1 MNGPSNNRDQ
11 DQNPN
16 QKDIYVDLDAIESE
30 SEKDE
35 PSRKR
40 SQKKE
45 KKPFNLFNF
54 FYGREGKGV
63 EDRELNHPRDFIYFF
78 TMTGRH
84 MTELLTMN
92 IMYILGNFPIFLIL
106 LSLSRNLNKNVT
118 APASAL
124 FAPVYGALAFGAGSP
139 AASAAYGLYGTTS
152 HMTLWTPLSVGVLIA
167 GIVLLFV
174 TFGPVRTG
182 ITYLMRNMV
191 KGEPLFIWT
200 DFRHAI
206 RKNLKQE
213 FTLGILDL
221 LFGAVS
227 AYALWFYFSNLRIDP
242 SFGNGLMFSL
252 GVVVALLWITM
263 RFYTYQ
269 LMITFD
275 LRLFQI
281 LKNALIFSMV
291 GIKRNFLALLGIA
304 AVVIVNATILTLYL
318 PIGMI
323 LPLMFTIALIAFI
336 GIYAAWPKIK
346 EIMID
351 PYYDEDGN
359 PLPEPKK
366 QR

>member
-1 MNGPSNNRDQ
+1 MNGPSNNKDQ
-11 DQNPN
+11 N
-16 QKDIYVDLDAIESE
+16 QKDIYVDLDAIESG

-35 PSRKR
+35 PSRKK
-40 SQKKE
+40 SAKKD

-54 FYGREGKGV
+54 FYGKEGKGV
-63 EDRELNHPRDFIYFF
+63 DDRDLDHPRDFLYFF

-84 MTELLTMN
+84 ASELLTLN
-92 IMYILGNFPIFLIL
+92 IMYVLGNFPIFLIL

-124 FAPVYGALAFGAGSP
+124 FAPIYGAAAFGAGSP
-139 AASAAYGLYGTTS
+139 AASAAYGLYGTAS
-152 HMTLWTPLSVGVLIA
+152 HMTLWTPLSIGVLIA
-167 GIVLLFV
+167 GIVLLLV

-182 ITYLMRNMV
+182 VTYLLRNMV
-191 KGEPLFIWT
+191 KGEPLFMWN
-200 DFRHAI
+200 DFWHAI

-213 FTLGILDL
+213 FALGIMDL
-221 LFGAVS
+221 LFGGVS
-227 AYALWFYFSNLRIDP
+227 AYAIWFYLSNLRLDP

-252 GVVVALLWITM
+252 GIVVCLLWITM

-275 LRLFQI
+275 LRMFQI

-304 AVVIVNATILTLYL
+304 AVVIVNLTILGLYL

-323 LPLMFTIALIAFI
+323 LPLMFTISFTAFI

-366 QR
+366 QN